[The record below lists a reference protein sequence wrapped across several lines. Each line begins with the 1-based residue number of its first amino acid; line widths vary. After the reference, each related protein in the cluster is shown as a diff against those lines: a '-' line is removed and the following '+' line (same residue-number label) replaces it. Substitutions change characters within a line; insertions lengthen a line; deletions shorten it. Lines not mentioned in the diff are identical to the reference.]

1 MINIKQQWGKT
12 QFVKISMDEIFAFQD
27 KLDAV
32 RDEPEKVWQVVDAFF
47 DEAENQLEL
56 SPRFLRELQRIDLKE
71 DYIPIKD
78 IDELLGDEDDYV
90 SSKHTKEKYDIP
102 FTPIHNF

>member
-1 MINIKQQWGKT
+1 
-12 QFVKISMDEIFAFQD
+12 MDEIFAFQD

-56 SPRFLRELQRIDLKE
+56 SPKFLR
-71 DYIPIKD
+71 
-78 IDELLGDEDDYV
+78 
-90 SSKHTKEKYDIP
+90 
-102 FTPIHNF
+102 